1 MKTVS
6 LIPFVMCLCLISC
19 SQSADKKT
27 QDPVQKGWKGI
38 DNSKYSIQYPEN
50 WDVDNSGQMG
60 TSFFLFSR
68 QTSPQ
73 DQFKEN
79 VNLIIQDLSAHNIN
93 LDQYVEISV
102 DQIKTMITN
111 GNLLT
116 SERVNRNNTE
126 FHKVIYTGDQGVY
139 KLKFE
144 QYFWV
149 TNKNAYVLTFT
160 CEVAQFDTYKEIG
173 EKILNSFVIK

>member
-6 LIPFVMCLCLISC
+6 LILFVFCLSLVCC
-19 SQSADKKT
+19 SQSDKKT
-27 QDPVQKGWKGI
+27 QDLVQKGWKLL
-38 DNSKYSIQYPEN
+38 DNSNYSIQHPEN

-60 TSFFLFSR
+60 ASFFLFSK

-79 VNLIIQDLSAHNIN
+79 VNLIIQDLSGHDIN
-93 LDQYVEISV
+93 LNKFVEISV

-111 GNLLT
+111 GNLIT
-116 SERVNRNNTE
+116 SERQQRNNTE
-126 FHKVIYTGDQGVY
+126 FHRVIYTGDQGIY

-144 QYFWV
+144 QYYWV
-149 TNKNAYVLTFT
+149 KSNHAYVLTFT
-160 CEVAQFDTYKEIG
+160 SEVAQFENYKETG